1 MNSIDTLKFVDGN
14 FISSDSFS
22 DMLYEN
28 EGSFTETDQYMLF
41 EYGDVE
47 VTVNYELYVDGTI
60 EEESGDWYTPGSCEV
75 FVTDTDITIT
85 EVFVD
90 GVLTNVDAQD
100 LTKLEKLIK
109 TQLS

>member
-1 MNSIDTLKFVDGN
+1 MV
-14 FISSDSFS
+14 
-22 DMLYEN
+22 YEN
-28 EGSFTETDQYMLF
+28 EGSFTEKDQYMFF
-41 EYGDVE
+41 EYGDTE

-100 LTKLEKLIK
+100 LMKLEKLIK

>member
-14 FISSDSFS
+14 FISFDSFS
-22 DMLYEN
+22 DMIYEN
-28 EGSFTETDQYMLF
+28 EGSFTEKDQYMSF
-41 EYGDVE
+41 EYGESD

-100 LTKLEKLIK
+100 LMKLEKLIK
-109 TQLS
+109 NQLS

>member
-14 FISSDSFS
+14 FISFDSFS
-22 DMLYEN
+22 DMVYEN
-28 EGSFTETDQYMLF
+28 EGSFTEKDQYMSF
-41 EYGDVE
+41 EYGESD

-100 LTKLEKLIK
+100 LMKLEKLIK
-109 TQLS
+109 NQLS

>member
-1 MNSIDTLKFVDGN
+1 MTNFDNLKFIDGD
-14 FISSDSFS
+14 FLTTESLT
-22 DMLYEN
+22 DMIYEN
-28 EGSFTETDQYMLF
+28 EGSFTQKDQSMLF
-41 EYGDVE
+41 DLDGKDVK
-47 VTVNYELYVDGTI
+47 VNYEVYVEGTI

-75 FVTDTDITIT
+75 FVTDTDVTIT

-90 GVLTNVDAQD
+90 GFLTNVDTQD

>member
-14 FISSDSFS
+14 FISSDSFA
-22 DMLYEN
+22 DMVYEN
-28 EGSFTETDQYMLF
+28 EGSFTEKDQYMYF
-41 EYGDVE
+41 EYGDTE
-47 VTVNYELYVDGTI
+47 VTVNYDLCVEGTI
-60 EEESGDWYTPGSCEV
+60 EEEIGDWWTPGSCEV

-90 GVLTNVDAQD
+90 GVLTNVDTQD
-100 LTKLEKLIK
+100 LSKLEKLIK

>member
-1 MNSIDTLKFVDGN
+1 MV
-14 FISSDSFS
+14 
-22 DMLYEN
+22 YEN
-28 EGSFTETDQYMLF
+28 EGSFTEKDQYMSF
-41 EYGDVE
+41 EYDDVE
-47 VTVNYELYVDGTI
+47 VILNYELYVDGTI
-60 EEESGDWYTPGSCEV
+60 EEESGDWWTPGSCEV

-100 LTKLEKLIK
+100 LSKLEKLIK

>member
-1 MNSIDTLKFVDGN
+1 MV
-14 FISSDSFS
+14 
-22 DMLYEN
+22 YEN
-28 EGSFTETDQYMLF
+28 EGSFTEKDQYMSF
-41 EYGDVE
+41 EYGDAE
-47 VTVNYELYVDGTI
+47 VTVNYELCVEGTI
-60 EEESGDWYTPGSCEV
+60 EEESGDWWTPGSCEV

>member
-14 FISSDSFS
+14 FISFDSFS
-22 DMLYEN
+22 DMVYEN
-28 EGSFTETDQYMLF
+28 EGSFTEKDQYMSF
-41 EYGDVE
+41 EYGESD

-75 FVTDTDITIT
+75 FITDTDITIT

-90 GVLTNVDAQD
+90 GVSTNVDAQD
-100 LTKLEKLIK
+100 LMKLEKLIK
-109 TQLS
+109 NQLS

>member
-1 MNSIDTLKFVDGN
+1 MV
-14 FISSDSFS
+14 
-22 DMLYEN
+22 YEN
-28 EGSFTETDQYMLF
+28 EGSFTEKDQYMFF
-41 EYGDVE
+41 EYGDTE

-75 FVTDTDITIT
+75 FITDTDITIT

>member
-14 FISSDSFS
+14 FISSDSFA
-22 DMLYEN
+22 DMVYEN
-28 EGSFTETDQYMLF
+28 EGSFTENDQYMSF
-41 EYGDVE
+41 EYGDAE

-60 EEESGDWYTPGSCEV
+60 EEESGDWWTPGSCEV

-100 LTKLEKLIK
+100 LSKLEKLIK

>member
-14 FISSDSFS
+14 FISFDSFS
-22 DMLYEN
+22 DMVYEN
-28 EGSFTETDQYMLF
+28 EGSFTEKDQYMSF
-41 EYGDVE
+41 EYGESD

-90 GVLTNVDAQD
+90 GVSTNVDAQD
-100 LTKLEKLIK
+100 LMKLEKLIK
-109 TQLS
+109 NQLS

>member
-14 FISSDSFS
+14 FISSDAFS
-22 DMLYEN
+22 DMVYDN
-28 EGSFTETDQYMLF
+28 EGSFTEKDQSMSF
-41 EYGDVE
+41 EYGDTE
-47 VTVNYELYVDGTI
+47 VVINYELYVDGTI
-60 EEESGDWYTPGSCEV
+60 EEESGDWWTPGSCEV
-75 FVTDTDITIT
+75 FVTDTDITIN

-90 GVLTNVDAQD
+90 GVLTNVDTQD